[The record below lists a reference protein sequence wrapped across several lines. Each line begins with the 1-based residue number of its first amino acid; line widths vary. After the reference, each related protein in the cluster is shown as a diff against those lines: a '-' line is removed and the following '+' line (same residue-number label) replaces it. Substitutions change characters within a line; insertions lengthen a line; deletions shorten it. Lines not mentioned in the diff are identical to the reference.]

1 MGACT
6 SVFKTKAMNAAE
18 KELKD
23 QENLRNSCSK
33 EFKAYEKVR
42 DDTKNALYE
51 KYGMITIIAEKRK
64 ELMTILAKK
73 DALLNERQPLMDRT
87 WELDCDEIH
96 KAFNENNTFGT
107 DKAPLVKI
115 ICTRSKWQLEAI
127 SVFYQKKYGMA
138 LLEQCTNDLGTAFGT
153 LVTGKQTAISRL
165 FVLRIMHQPERD
177 SAILRDFTN
186 RMYIE
191 DENIMEVIVTRTNAE
206 MRAAMELFKDDYEL
220 DFNEI
225 IAKKC
230 SYKNYREFMLRV
242 LECMKD
248 ETHQP
253 FSDEEAK
260 EYADELYEAGA
271 GRMLGCDPEP
281 FIRICSIISK
291 QQFESI
297 NEKYNGKCLLKD
309 IEKKLG
315 GDFGMAVKS
324 MCTDKH
330 EYLAGRL
337 ELALKGKASQ
347 RADSISRILGC
358 VSRADGVKIRD
369 AYDRG
374 DFGRNLITAMKTTLK
389 DSHFLEAV
397 LLLIDGDLS
406 KTPLGSNREEGE
418 DAAEAIRDGDR
429 AVIFAK
435 TKYNPYM
442 VREKGKHKPLKEID
456 EYVENEALFKY
467 TWTGGKD
474 KMSDQ
479 LQAELDKFEAASK
492 VLGEVIERVKDDLS
506 GILKSL
512 KYYSNFMI
520 ILLYYSGHVDVY
532 YSIIKHVT
540 ESETWVRILTN
551 QLKALKEFVVKR
563 GNPNKIKK

>member
-1 MGACT
+1 MGGCT
-6 SVFKTKAMNAAE
+6 SMFKSKAMTEAE
-18 KELKD
+18 KELKA
-23 QENLRNSCSK
+23 QENLRNECSK
-33 EFKAYEKVR
+33 QFKAYEKVR

-51 KYGMITIIAEKRK
+51 KYGMMTIISDKRN

-73 DALLNERQPLMDRT
+73 DALLSERQPLMDRT
-87 WELDCDEIH
+87 WELDCDEIY
-96 KAFNENNTFGT
+96 KAFNDKNAFGT
-107 DKAPLVKI
+107 DKGPLVRI

-127 SVFYQKKYGMA
+127 SALYQKKYGMP
-138 LLEQCTNDLGTAFGT
+138 LLEQCVNDLGTAFGT
-153 LVTGKQTAISRL
+153 LVTGKQSAISRL
-165 FVLRIMHQPERD
+165 FVLRIMNQAERD
-177 SAILRDFTN
+177 AAILRDFTN

-206 MRAAMELFKDDYEL
+206 MRGAMELFKEDYEL
-220 DFNEI
+220 DFTEI

-230 SYKNYREFMLRV
+230 SYKNYREFMSRV

-260 EYADELYEAGA
+260 EFADELYEAGA

-281 FIRICSIISK
+281 FIRICSTVSK

-297 NEKYNGKCLLKD
+297 NEQYNGKCLLKD

-315 GDFGMAVKS
+315 GDFGMAVKA

-330 EYLAGRL
+330 EFLAARL
-337 ELALKGKASQ
+337 ELALRGKASV

-369 AYDRG
+369 AYDRA
-374 DFGRNLITAMKTTLK
+374 DYGRNLITAIKTTLK
-389 DSHFLEAV
+389 DSSFQEAV
-397 LLLIDGDLS
+397 LLLIDGDLT

-442 VREKGKHKPLKEID
+442 VREKGKHKPLKEMD
-456 EYVENEALFKY
+456 EYMENEALFKY

-479 LQAELDKFEAASK
+479 LQSEVDKFTSSTK
-492 VLGEVIERVKDDLS
+492 VLEEVRERVKDDLV
-506 GILKSL
+506 GIL
-512 KYYSNFMI
+512 
-520 ILLYYSGHVDVY
+520 
-532 YSIIKHVT
+532 
-540 ESETWVRILTN
+540 
-551 QLKALKEFVVKR
+551 
-563 GNPNKIKK
+563 